1 MIRYL
6 LRLLTRRH
14 PPIPDFYHHRYANS
28 YVGYCEALCARDE
41 AA

>member
-6 LRLLTRRH
+6 LRLFTRQ
-14 PPIPDFYHHRYANS
+14 PQPSPDFYQQRYANS
-28 YVGYCEALCARDE
+28 YAGYCEALRARDE